1 MKIGECAA
9 NCRRPHQF
17 LLGEGRD
24 GVAELVRGSMT
35 AWTKHHPTTLL
46 FLHRQPTID
55 YNMHPHLELDT
66 FLNDMP
72 PPIHDIAAAACKDN
86 RRFQDMKLAA
96 ALFDTLDGPQKATFL
111 PIFFHN
117 LDPVRIPSPEQ
128 LELFDRPARDD
139 VSCAVLSLHLFFNNS
154 PHLDLGVSVW
164 PRIWSWV
171 NYIHIHWDHLPG
183 IALPL
188 DVIFYI
194 DFFVFAGR
202 FRCDSRTCAFMSTT
216 PGFRTLVAKAW
227 TFLPAIVEPHR
238 LVVVT
243 TVLGFVLD
251 DLNNRDSAQFEE
263 IIEGAGGSLGDLAIL
278 VVKYIHSVVENQDL
292 TSDVAAALI
301 NILLS
306 FIRNTDLD
314 PEGGEERQTTNTVRE
329 CFRLL
334 ARILISSPGYMF
346 LEEAIKSG
354 MLRAIVMCATLP
366 SATELHPLS
375 QILLMIVL
383 MGLIPYH
390 VVRKVGDSLNDLEDL
405 VSAPN
410 FQCSGLIND
419 WEKFVR
425 LVEDQVEV
433 MAKMGERISM
443 KACDNLQCTKIEAK
457 SLFKR
462 CAGCQVFCYC
472 SQDCQLIDWR
482 NGGHRVACRSDN
494 TLSLI
499 KSALALGSLCDR
511 GGSAEDL
518 RDTGAEWADMMA
530 RGMRSE
536 GRLHLHVMQVPQGL
550 NSRYWVI
557 PLRTACSKLHD
568 DLRVLAQ
575 GLSADV
581 KERDRMKEIR
591 AILENTRDV
600 LAIH

>member
-1 MKIGECAA
+1 
-9 NCRRPHQF
+9 
-17 LLGEGRD
+17 
-24 GVAELVRGSMT
+24 
-35 AWTKHHPTTLL
+35 
-46 FLHRQPTID
+46 
-55 YNMHPHLELDT
+55 
-66 FLNDMP
+66 
-72 PPIHDIAAAACKDN
+72 
-86 RRFQDMKLAA
+86 
-96 ALFDTLDGPQKATFL
+96 
-111 PIFFHN
+111 
-117 LDPVRIPSPEQ
+117 
-128 LELFDRPARDD
+128 
-139 VSCAVLSLHLFFNNS
+139 
-154 PHLDLGVSVW
+154 
-164 PRIWSWV
+164 
-171 NYIHIHWDHLPG
+171 
-183 IALPL
+183 
-188 DVIFYI
+188 
-194 DFFVFAGR
+194 
-202 FRCDSRTCAFMSTT
+202 MSTT

-243 TVLGFVLD
+243 TVLGFVLG
-251 DLNNRDSAQFEE
+251 DLNNRDSAHLEE

-314 PEGGEERQTTNTVRE
+314 PEGGEERHWLYVSPGSLCTKLYSYRWVEALVTATLSLISASTPSTTNTVRE

-334 ARILISSPGYMF
+334 ARILISSSGYMF

-366 SATELHPLS
+366 SAVELHPLS
-375 QILLMIVL
+375 EILLMIVV

-390 VVRKVGDSLNDLEDL
+390 VVRELGDSLNDLEDL

-443 KACDNLQCTKIEAK
+443 KACDNLQCTKIDAK

-462 CAGCQVFCYC
+462 CAGCQVFYYC

-482 NGGHRVACRSDN
+482 NGGHRVACRSDK

-499 KSALALGSLCDR
+499 ESALALSVADEGQSNLFFLEREYLRSLIHHHYEMKIDPICDEQVKFMASNPNSEIFITLFNFR
-511 GGSAEDL
+511 PKGFVVEVHSAIEGGSAEDL
-518 RDTGAEWADMMA
+518 RDTGAEWADMVA

-557 PLRTACSKLHD
+557 PPRTACSKLHD